1 MLVCHHSCLH
11 QWWFFWL
18 RYLLYRWVLSELL
31 NCSMLLDNFISS
43 GIQFHSVG
51 PVTAKDLAANV
62 LYFVKGIM
70 SQSIF
75 FLDLRPCL
83 LTGFK
88 VIKFLRYFGAFPHK
102 HLYTSTKILKSI
114 RALIG
119 SQCNSLRHSVIL
131 S

>member
-1 MLVCHHSCLH
+1 
-11 QWWFFWL
+11 
-18 RYLLYRWVLSELL
+18 
-31 NCSMLLDNFISS
+31 MLLENFISS

-70 SQSIF
+70 SGSIF

-88 VIKFLRYFGAFPHK
+88 AIKFLRYFGAFPHK

-114 RALIG
+114 QALIG